1 MQETKLLT
9 FSEVLEGLKE
19 GKKYQRNGWNGKGL
33 YVTLR
38 EIEGLKPF
46 FTIVDTVKCDTN
58 TWVPSVSDLLATDW
72 EPWSK
77 SDDKI

>member
-19 GKKYQRNGWNGKGL
+19 GKRYQRQGWNGKGL
-33 YVTLR
+33 YVALHKVD
-38 EIEGLKPF
+38 GLQPF
-46 FTIVDTVKCDTN
+46 FTIVDVIRRITN

-77 SDDKI
+77 FDDKI